1 MNRFII
7 RLAAGLL
14 CGWNSLATA
23 HDTWVEV
30 NTPVIRFGDV
40 IHTDLR
46 LGNHGN
52 DHRDFKLHSR
62 VNLDK
67 CTFEVVAP
75 SGSVTDLK
83 PKAVATAMEEKQGY
97 WTARHVPTEPGLH
110 VVTHQLD
117 SQHGTTR
124 TVKNARTYFLAG
136 SVGDSSGWDSQQ
148 AMSNQGLTIS
158 PLENPIAMAAAG
170 QPLKVQLM
178 FEGKPL
184 AAARVAFIPR
194 GQQLKG
200 EMDPEFERNTD
211 TMGIAEFTPA
221 EGNIVLIVAHHMMAD
236 RKGEGY
242 EKTQYAAT
250 LTIAVPQI
258 PYKFP

>member
-1 MNRFII
+1 MRQLI
-7 RLAAGLL
+7 LQMAAGVL
-14 CGWNSLATA
+14 CAWTTIAAA

-30 NTPVIRFGDV
+30 NSPVIRFGDV
-40 IHTDLR
+40 IHADLR

-67 CTFEVVAP
+67 STFEVIAP
-75 SGSVTDLK
+75 SGTVTNLK

-97 WTARHVPTEPGLH
+97 WTARHVPKEPGLH

-136 SVGDSSGWDSQQ
+136 SVEDSSAWNSQQ
-148 AMSNQGLTIS
+148 TLSNQGLTVI

-170 QPLKVQLM
+170 HPLKVQLI

-184 AAARVAFIPR
+184 ADARVAFIPR
-194 GQQLKG
+194 GQQLRG
-200 EMDPEFERNTD
+200 EMDPEFERKTD

-221 EGNIVLIVAHHMMAD
+221 EGNIVLIVAHHMMPD

-258 PYKFP
+258 PYKVP